1 MQTAPQPPSRARR
14 LLPAL
19 LLVIGLAAGSEARP
33 ADTLVDAWIAWQGEQ
48 VEPIHWGYSF
58 ALRGRD
64 AESLARQRGRLIA
77 ELETVQRSMQAS
89 GRAAVDGLGEWI
101 HTLEAMDPLAAR
113 SPERLDLPWLAADL
127 RRSPATAR
135 LRHMGHCQPP
145 DWIEL
150 GSPDGTQ
157 RIAWE
162 PDTTLTGLLAAAP
175 RSATRRI
182 DHAAVVTPLGE
193 IHEFGVAAWNR
204 EDTALAPG
212 SRILLLLPD
221 SGLGGTLEGSLLNE
235 RLPRFLATR
244 LPGDDCQLR
253 PIP

>member
-1 MQTAPQPPSRARR
+1 MRMPLQSPALSRR
-14 LLPAL
+14 LFPAL
-19 LLVIGLAAGSEARP
+19 LLMVGLTAATEARP
-33 ADTLVDAWIAWQGEQ
+33 ADTLVDAWVAWQGEQ
-48 VEPIHWGYSF
+48 AEPIHWGYSF

-64 AESLARQRGRLIA
+64 AERLGQQRDRLIA
-77 ELETVQRSMQAS
+77 ELQMVRRSTQAA
-89 GRAAVDGLGEWI
+89 GQPAAEGFAQWI
-101 HTLEAMDPLAAR
+101 EALVAMDPLVAR
-113 SPERLDLPWLAADL
+113 SPERLDLPWLAGDL
-127 RRSPATAR
+127 RRSPATER

-150 GSPDGTQ
+150 WSPDGTR

-162 PDTTLTGLLAAAP
+162 PDTTLTGLLAAVP
-175 RSATRRI
+175 RSATRGI

-193 IHEFGVAAWNR
+193 VHEFGVAAWNR

-221 SGLGGTLEGSLLNE
+221 SGLGGTLEGSLINE

-244 LPGDDCQLR
+244 LPGDDCELR
-253 PIP
+253 TLP